1 MLIIRPMKKEDIEEV
16 YKINTESFTTDAWS
30 KRAFEREFELE
41 HSYKYV
47 LELYGEI
54 VGYSIL
60 WIIYDQATLMTFA
73 IKREHWGKG
82 YGKKL
87 LEYIIDDLKDK
98 VSSILLDVRKSN
110 LRAIRLYKSLGFKI
124 LSERPKYYSD
134 GENAYQMILEFKK
147 EETPQAQEGA
157 PSQA

>member
-16 YKINTESFTTDAWS
+16 YKINAESFTTDAWS

-47 LELYGEI
+47 LELNGEI
-54 VGYSIL
+54 IGYSVL

-87 LEYIIDDLKDK
+87 LEYITESFKDK